1 MTSSF
6 KKLPGSG
13 VELSVSIDLAEFKAY
28 MDRAFEARRAELAIK
43 GFRPGMVPES
53 LAREAISPKAV
64 FDDAAERAVKVTLA
78 EAAEANDWTIIDRP
92 RIEIKEDP
100 AAFSY
105 VATLS
110 LFPEVD
116 ISGYAKIAE
125 KERAALA
132 TKKAALAVTDK
143 ELEDALLW
151 LRTSRATLAELA
163 TPAAKGNVIDI
174 DMTSSEDTKP
184 HHDRFVLGNGH
195 FMPGFEDKLIGVTA
209 EQTLAFALTGPAD
222 YWKESLRGKEITF
235 DVTVNKVFD
244 RVLPPADD
252 TFAQSLGSIKT
263 FEELATNMR
272 AGILAEKAQH
282 EDEAAAQKALEAIS
296 DAATI
301 DIPAPMIV
309 RIKEQDPSLTDDA
322 AKRKIAQHLVI
333 YEIAEKEGIQPADD
347 EVAKEIAH
355 YNAGAKGPEPVD
367 AKRLHDY
374 IYERIQQKNV
384 YAQLL
389 GTDSH

>member
-13 VELSVSIDLAEFKAY
+13 AELSVSIDLAEFKGY

-53 LAREAISPKAV
+53 LAREAISSKVV
-64 FDDAAERAVKVTLA
+64 FDDAAERAVKTTLA
-78 EAAEANDWTIIDRP
+78 EAAEKNGWMIIDRP

-100 AAFSY
+100 ATFSY
-105 VATLS
+105 IATLS

-116 ISGYAKIAE
+116 ISGYMAIAE
-125 KERAALA
+125 KERTALA
-132 TKKAALAVTDK
+132 AKKAGLTVTDK

-163 TPAAKGNVIDI
+163 TPAEKGDVIDI
-174 DMTSSEDTKP
+174 DMTSSEDAKP
-184 HHDRFVLGNGH
+184 HHDRFVLGNGR
-195 FMPGFEDKLIGVTA
+195 FMPGFEEKLVGVTA
-209 EQTLAFALTGPAD
+209 GKRLEFPLTGPAD
-222 YWKESLRGKEITF
+222 YWKESLRGKEIAF
-235 DVTVNKVFD
+235 DVTVNTVFE
-244 RVLPPADD
+244 RVLPMADD
-252 TFAQSLGSIKT
+252 AFAQSLGRVTT
-263 FEELATNMR
+263 FEELQANMR

-301 DIPAPMIV
+301 DIPGTMTL
-309 RIKEQDPSLTDDA
+309 RIKEQDPSLTDLA
-322 AKRKIAQHLVI
+322 AKKKIAQHLVI
-333 YEIAEKEGIQPADD
+333 YEIAEKEGIQPADE

-355 YNAGAKGPEPVD
+355 YNAGAKGTEPVD

-389 GTDSH
+389 GTDRH